1 MGERITCLICQS
13 ECEPRFKV
21 QIQNKQH
28 SDLYSCTKCGFSFY
42 PNQDWIEGSFSD
54 ELNSLD
60 IGSVGRVMLA
70 CDFLSEFINSEKL
83 NDANFLDYGGGYGLQ
98 TRIMRD
104 RGFNFKNFDPHTQ
117 PMFSKYF
124 TGEPFGH
131 YELVSLIEVS
141 LHFENPVAEFT
152 KLMELGDYLVFTSVV
167 PDKDFGPDW
176 WYITGESGQHIAFY
190 PLRSLKEIANQ
201 SGVLFSSDGKLFHV
215 FHKKPLRIKTRILLR
230 SRYLIFAF
238 AVIRNAA
245 IYFMK
250 ALGRNKSLLQ
260 QDQELA
266 KKILKDM
273 AQE

>member
-1 MGERITCLICQS
+1 MQHKITCLICQG
-13 ECEPRFKV
+13 ECEAKFQV
-21 QIQNKQH
+21 QIQYKQFA
-28 SDLYSCTKCGFSFY
+28 DLYSCAKCGFSFY
-42 PNQDWIEGSFSD
+42 PNQDWIKDSFSD

-60 IGSVGRVMLA
+60 LGAVGRVLLA
-70 CDFLSEFINSEKL
+70 SDFLTEFINSEKL
-83 NDANFLDYGGGYGLQ
+83 TDAKFLDYGGGYGLQ

-117 PMFSKYF
+117 PLFSRYF
-124 TGEPFGH
+124 TGEPSGR
-131 YELVSLIEVS
+131 YNLVSLIEVS

-167 PDKDFGPDW
+167 PGKDFGPQW

-190 PLRSLKEIANQ
+190 PVSSLKEIANQ
-201 SGVLFSSDGKLFHV
+201 LGVLFSSDGKLFHV
-215 FHKKPLRIKTRILLR
+215 FHKKPLRMKTRILLR
-230 SRYLIFAF
+230 SRILIFAF
-238 AVIRNAA
+238 ATIRYAA
-245 IYFMK
+245 SYFMK

-266 KKILKDM
+266 KNILKDK

>member
-1 MGERITCLICQS
+1 MNIACSICSS
-13 ECEPRFKV
+13 ECRQSFNVK
-21 QIQNKQH
+21 IQNKFDA
-28 SDLYSCTKCGFSFY
+28 DLYTCTKCGFSFY
-42 PNQDWIEGSFSD
+42 PNQDWIKGSFSD

-60 IGSVGRVMLA
+60 LGSVGRVLLA

-83 NDANFLDYGGGYGLQ
+83 TNATFLDYGGGYGLQ

-117 PMFSKYF
+117 PLFSKFF
-124 TGEPFGH
+124 TGEPSGR
-131 YELVSLIEVS
+131 YDLVSLIEVS